1 MRCLQKEG
9 LGFDPSTS
17 KKKTSSQK
25 CTTPV
30 KETFLREGHKEK
42 GKVVS
47 GKATRGMPTLN
58 KPKEFMPPSYVLRK
72 TKDGEVYAKF
82 VGPRNEETFL
92 REGHKEK
99 GKVVSGKATRG
110 MPTLNKPK
118 EFMPPSYVLRKTKDG
133 EVYAKFVGPRNA
145 FRFYAIWV
153 PKTLVTNLRGPIAKM
168 GASNQVLLVCR

>member
-1 MRCLQKEG
+1 MLSQHNEVFAKEG
-9 LGFDPSTS
+9 LGFDSSTS

-25 CTTPV
+25 CTTPL
-30 KETFLREGHKEK
+30 KETF
-42 GKVVS
+42 V
-47 GKATRGMPTLN
+47 
-58 KPKEFMPPSYVLRK
+58 
-72 TKDGEVYAKF
+72 
-82 VGPRNEETFL
+82 

-153 PKTLVTNLRGPIAKM
+153 PKTLVTNLRGPIAKW
-168 GASNQVLLVCR
+168 VPLTK